1 MATATAEA
9 AVIVK
14 MCVVCREDC
23 AGKPR
28 VKDTAGRYV
37 CKSCLQ
43 RIEDR
48 RKAIEAAALTRV
60 AGPDI
65 TVLDNAG
72 LVKAVMKERSGR
84 SGSIPVQTVA
94 PVKQRQPPKTP
105 IPPATR
111 AGSGTPIHAA
121 AATAAKPRPTVVVR
135 PTAPQSPNPLT
146 HPQPRP
152 MAHSNIEL
160 KPWAIKRPARSAWLM
175 VAAMVVLTLA
185 GAAVA
190 IWVSGAATM
199 MLGAL
204 IAATVVTW
212 VMLTFSACER
222 SAWWG
227 IGVFMLPPIAM
238 TFGIGFVRDIRLRAA
253 TALVFAAWL
262 GVAFWFI
269 ANRETLLGP

>member
-14 MCVVCREDC
+14 MCMVCREDC
-23 AGKPR
+23 AGRPR

-37 CKSCLQ
+37 CKSCLL
-43 RIEDR
+43 RIEER
-48 RKAIEAAALTRV
+48 RKAIEAAALTRA

-84 SGSIPVQTVA
+84 SSAA
-94 PVKQRQPPKTP
+94 PAPSTPKRQPAKTP
-105 IPPATR
+105 MPPSTR
-111 AGSGTPIHAA
+111 AGSGTPIHASPA
-121 AATAAKPRPTVVVR
+121 PAAKSRPTVVTR
-135 PTAPQSPNPLT
+135 PISPGTPNPLT
-146 HPQPRP
+146 RTAAARP
-152 MAHSNIEL
+152 VAHTNIEL

-175 VAAMVVLTLA
+175 VAAMATLTLIGAGLAIWLA
-185 GAAVA
+185 GAAPL
-190 IWVSGAATM
+190 

-204 IAATVVTW
+204 IAATVAVW

-222 SAWWG
+222 GTWWG
-227 IGVFMLPPIAM
+227 IGVFILPPVAM
-238 TFGIGFVRDIRLRAA
+238 TFGIGFARDIRMRAA
-253 TALVFAAWL
+253 TALVTAAWL

-269 ANRETLLGP
+269 ANRGVLVGA